1 MLNLNSLKQS
11 AQALLS
17 DNASAILTAG
27 GVVGTVGT
35 TILTGR
41 AAFKTGEI
49 WAKRPEVD
57 EELDLPIE
65 FTKKDLAKAV
75 WPEFVPPVILGGAT
89 IASVVMANR
98 ISAKRAAALAAA
110 YAVSERS
117 FEEYRAKTLEK
128 LGVKQE
134 QKLRDDIA
142 QDRVNKSSSQVVMVS
157 SGEVLCYDT
166 LTDRFF
172 RSTMEDIKRAEN
184 ILNKELMDYQMV
196 SLSRFFE
203 EVGLNPTPYSE
214 EVGWNTVAADGP
226 ITVEIST
233 TLSPDQKPCLAV
245 SFSRF
250 PKTDYSRLYE

>member
-1 MLNLNSLKQS
+1 
-11 AQALLS
+11 
-17 DNASAILTAG
+17 
-27 GVVGTVGT
+27 
-35 TILTGR
+35 
-41 AAFKTGEI
+41 
-49 WAKRPEVD
+49 
-57 EELDLPIE
+57 
-65 FTKKDLAKAV
+65 
-75 WPEFVPPVILGGAT
+75 
-89 IASVVMANR
+89 
-98 ISAKRAAALAAA
+98 
-110 YAVSERS
+110 
-117 FEEYRAKTLEK
+117 
-128 LGVKQE
+128 
-134 QKLRDDIA
+134 
-142 QDRVNKSSSQVVMVS
+142 MVS